1 MRSSSKLVTTKEIA
15 AVGRLAVHGERIDL
29 VGRVDAA
36 NEAVPIA
43 PSGVT
48 PDDDD
53 VSVPLPPF
61 TLNADESTVEVE
73 QHVVPSTF
81 TNRSINVNAELCGVV
96 HDRVLRD
103 VSFLIGREHA
113 IDPSRRLGWAVS

>member
-1 MRSSSKLVTTKEIA
+1 
-15 AVGRLAVHGERIDL
+15 
-29 VGRVDAA
+29 
-36 NEAVPIA
+36 
-43 PSGVT
+43 
-48 PDDDD
+48 
-53 VSVPLPPF
+53 
-61 TLNADESTVEVE
+61 LNADESTVEVE

-81 TNRSINVNAELCGVV
+81 ANRSINVNAELCGVA